1 MSSFGFDPSTDLPTN
16 MGKTLRRGPD
26 LQVNMDATPWGRPTI
41 REFKTLVGKLKEF
54 VNVDEILHE
63 RGVNGDYSL
72 LAIDAWNTRGNKDMR
87 EMKDHSS
94 RVPRSIKLPLIRP
107 GEEEVKWK
115 PRDLHSTNVE
125 DRGPNAF
132 DAIQARVSDGVKLGG
147 MPHTLIDS
155 PSGPNTRLVQTD
167 LLGLKLI
174 AQPTY
179 TISAQTGVASKIFQ
193 TNIHSLKVG
202 GRQTTTT
209 ELTSGQSLQP
219 VQSISV
225 KMTNSPND
233 YTVSSVN
240 GLNTRLLQGVS
251 GKTVAENTYTVTGE
265 HGLNNRPVQGV
276 SGKTVAG
283 NHFTYVSEQG
293 QNTYQPQTSLQGA
306 RLVNSTPITLSRES
320 GIKTLTQTIMKDVAR
335 LVSRVTSTVD
345 SPSAP
350 NNRDSSNMAKL
361 EKVKAELQYT
371 ESQMWDTRD
380 SSDHGLNSKPAAL
393 KTIVD
398 KNRVENSQSSA
409 PLRGGGFAN
418 FIAPRLKRDM

>member
-1 MSSFGFDPSTDLPTN
+1 MSSFGFDPAVDLPVN
-16 MGKTLRRGPD
+16 MGKTLRRGPN
-26 LQVNMDATPWGRPTI
+26 LQVNMDATPWGRPNI
-41 REFKTLVGKLKEF
+41 REFKTLVGKSKEF
-54 VNVDEILHE
+54 VSVDEVLHE
-63 RGVNGDYSL
+63 RGVDGDHAL
-72 LAIDAWNTRGNKDMR
+72 LAIDAWNYRGNKDMR

-115 PRDLHSTNVE
+115 PRGPHSTNVE

-132 DAIQARVSDGVKLGG
+132 DSIQARVSDGVKLGG

-179 TISAQTGVASKIFQ
+179 TISAQTGVAARIFQ
-193 TNIHSLKVG
+193 TNIHNLKVG
-202 GRQTTTT
+202 GRQTATA

-225 KMTNSPND
+225 KMTDSPND
-233 YTVSSVN
+233 YTLSSVN
-240 GLNTRLLQGVS
+240 GLNTRTAQGI
-251 GKTVAENTYTVTGE
+251 
-265 HGLNNRPVQGV
+265 

-283 NHFTYVSEQG
+283 NHFTFVSEQG
-293 QNTYQPQTSLQGA
+293 PNAHQPQTSLQGT
-306 RLVNSTPITLSRES
+306 RLINNAAITLTGES
-320 GIKTLTQTIMKDVAR
+320 GIKTLTQTILKDAAR
-335 LVSRVTSTVD
+335 TVSRVTSIVD

-350 NNRDSSNMAKL
+350 NNRDSTNMIKL

-371 ESQMWDTRD
+371 ESQIWDTRD
-380 SSDHGLNSKPAAL
+380 NSDHGLNSRPAAL
-393 KTIVD
+393 KTIVA
-398 KNRVENSQSSA
+398 KNQVENSQASA

-418 FIAPRLKRDM
+418 FIAPKLKRDM